1 MDPTDQD
8 QLKQALASQGVLVGQ
23 HDRALREVTERLL
36 ELSANVAQL
45 GNQLSQLSVQLT
57 APQPQPQPQASAPPA
72 QPPLN
77 FSPREPHIPS
87 PERYSGDLVNPVIN
101 TSWTLAPSSNPYQAV
116 VTHCCGLCH
125 WAASFCRYVAIY
137 GFSGYQPPLFPA
149 QEQEVAV
156 PSVQVHMRRCRSI
169 WRTARAA
176 LLRTVARNK
185 QMADQHRRQAPTY
198 QPGQRVWLSSRDLP
212 LQVDSRKL
220 APKYIGPYVVD
231 RIINPSVG
239 QLKADPEKLKAV
251 AEWPTPESRKQLQRF
266 LGFANFYRRF
276 IKDYSRKA
284 APLTRLT
291 STSIP
296 FKWSTEAETAFT
308 TLKRLFISAPVLS
321 HPDPSRQFVVEV
333 DASDSGIGAVLS
345 QRSPE
350 DNKMHP
356 CAFFSRK
363 LSPAERNYDIG
374 NRELLAVV
382 LALKEW
388 RHWLEGAEH
397 PFIVWTDHKN
407 LSYLHSAKRL
417 NSRQARWALFL
428 GRFNFT
434 LTYRPGSRN
443 IKPDALSRQSAAD
456 DSQSK
461 PELILSSSNLDENPN
476 CLMGAVHWEIERIV
490 REAQRTQPDPVNPV
504 INHQLDSCTLFQP
517 LPGRGHTLLWTL
529 SLGCLLLQASRYS
542 LRYSLRQ
549 RPPIHIPS
557 LEGLLPVL
565 GHICQFVFRYV
576 AIYGFSWLPTATFSS
591 SRAGS
596 CRPISSGPYETLSF
610 HLEDCSCCSS
620 KNCGSQQIR
629 WLTSTDAKHL
639 HINLGRE
646 CGFHP
651 VTFLFRPAHDIS
663 LEEFDDEDLSEITD
677 DCGIGLNYDSDPYEK
692 DSLILEKSD
701 LHHPVC
707 SFQDD
712 FQEFEMID
720 DEDEEEEDDD
730 DEDVD
735 PDAPPSP
742 SASPPPSPTLDSLN
756 NNSSLSPKKGS
767 WQDSLRNPTSQ
778 GKNPTFSVTQPSVSY
793 HSCLE
798 DGSQSQPMP
807 ASPVT
812 QDQGPRTKVLPQ
824 TCRGGRNSIPPTGLL
839 CDMEGNRRERPEY
852 GSFGHHKSHTCTG
865 EIKSD
870 PSIQK
875 SRVPS
880 VDENSQCSDTE
891 VDHDLNSDHNLKHSN
906 NRRPTDTYTITSESA
921 MEPETDPDPDG
932 TSRCLSSTAPMGTTE
947 GADTP
952 LTDEELEKD
961 FDEECNFMSKENRS
975 SYVEFP
981 PIEPPQPTSYPL
993 TSHATQA
1000 PANDYTSPSSDPGIA
1015 DMNQQGY
1022 VTSDR
1027 DRDLSSPGSDSDIE
1041 EEIEEAFACG
1051 GPVVSNMISSISE
1064 TEIDLT
1070 SDESSSGRS
1079 SHLTNSIEE
1088 ASSPTSDQELDPDTE
1103 LEQDSGIVG
1112 LKETLLLG
1120 QPDPI
1125 KEGSMVPSPSPL
1137 PSPTIATPDSPLLPP
1152 ESYDSL
1158 VRQNLDEEQSCEHQ
1172 ADPDETLPPPELC
1185 EDSLS
1190 RQMVLQIEPDHGLE
1204 SFKRSFYLPVGPRL
1218 MPNSDDYDGTSE
1230 GESDSDSEDD
1240 LSENSDSPW
1249 LLSNL
1254 VNRLISEGSYPIS
1267 CPEEC
1272 LKRKPSVSD
1281 TISPSSDIGD
1291 GDLAD
1296 EEVDGTEGDKE
1307 AGTKNVPNLYL
1318 TNLMEQQARV
1328 SEKNITDR
1336 LCKNSRQ
1343 EEVEEPNNDLMMLQ
1357 QRRDLDSPSLTESVI
1372 SDKDEGRET
1381 DPQVTTR
1388 SSASLERITEVK
1400 NSLTLDLPTAQTN
1413 RCFSLTYS
1421 TDNDEE
1427 DEEDGDSYPYLTKA
1441 KGQTSYTQRGLELDS
1456 SPPIDCSVPEPVPTE
1471 HDLPLCEREQQ
1482 QSEDDGLAYDS
1493 MKYTLVVDENTTLEL
1508 VSLKRC
1514 TSVLSDDSELS
1525 TICDEEPLRP
1535 RDVVYGRDEE
1545 EVGRPEL
1552 SSSEDSSPEADLP
1565 FSKKFLNV
1573 FVNSTTR
1580 SSSTESFGLFS
1591 CTINGEERDQT
1602 HRAVYRFIP
1611 RHADELEL
1619 DVDDPLFVEE
1629 EEDDYWYRGYNMRT
1643 GERGIF
1649 PAFYATEVMGPSKEL
1664 LGMKRNPAWM
1674 ETFCVHNAKDCHVQ
1688 ETNSTCAPAS
1698 LCELEISLQGVKLIM
1713 SLEDEYDTFNEF
1725 DRCSHFF
1732 QMKNISF
1739 CGCHPRNNW

>member
-1 MDPTDQD
+1 M
-8 QLKQALASQGVLVGQ
+8 A
-23 HDRALREVTERLL
+23 DRAEMFS
-36 ELSANVAQL
+36 LSTFH
-45 GNQLSQLSVQLT
+45 S
-57 APQPQPQPQASAPPA
+57 
-72 QPPLN
+72 
-77 FSPREPHIPS
+77 
-87 PERYSGDLVNPVIN
+87 
-101 TSWTLAPSSNPYQAV
+101 
-116 VTHCCGLCH
+116 
-125 WAASFCRYVAIY
+125 
-137 GFSGYQPPLFPA
+137 
-149 QEQEVAV
+149 
-156 PSVQVHMRRCRSI
+156 
-169 WRTARAA
+169 
-176 LLRTVARNK
+176 
-185 QMADQHRRQAPTY
+185 
-198 QPGQRVWLSSRDLP
+198 
-212 LQVDSRKL
+212 
-220 APKYIGPYVVD
+220 
-231 RIINPSVG
+231 
-239 QLKADPEKLKAV
+239 
-251 AEWPTPESRKQLQRF
+251 
-266 LGFANFYRRF
+266 
-276 IKDYSRKA
+276 
-284 APLTRLT
+284 
-291 STSIP
+291 
-296 FKWSTEAETAFT
+296 
-308 TLKRLFISAPVLS
+308 
-321 HPDPSRQFVVEV
+321 
-333 DASDSGIGAVLS
+333 
-345 QRSPE
+345 
-350 DNKMHP
+350 
-356 CAFFSRK
+356 
-363 LSPAERNYDIG
+363 LSP
-374 NRELLAVV
+374 
-382 LALKEW
+382 
-388 RHWLEGAEH
+388 
-397 PFIVWTDHKN
+397 
-407 LSYLHSAKRL
+407 
-417 NSRQARWALFL
+417 
-428 GRFNFT
+428 
-434 LTYRPGSRN
+434 PG
-443 IKPDALSRQSAAD
+443 
-456 DSQSK
+456 
-461 PELILSSSNLDENPN
+461 
-476 CLMGAVHWEIERIV
+476 C
-490 REAQRTQPDPVNPV
+490 
-504 INHQLDSCTLFQP
+504 
-517 LPGRGHTLLWTL
+517 
-529 SLGCLLLQASRYS
+529 
-542 LRYSLRQ
+542 
-549 RPPIHIPS
+549 
-557 LEGLLPVL
+557 
-565 GHICQFVFRYV
+565 
-576 AIYGFSWLPTATFSS
+576 
-591 SRAGS
+591 
-596 CRPISSGPYETLSF
+596 
-610 HLEDCSCCSS
+610 
-620 KNCGSQQIR
+620 
-629 WLTSTDAKHL
+629 
-639 HINLGRE
+639 
-646 CGFHP
+646 
-651 VTFLFRPAHDIS
+651 RPAHDIS

-720 DEDEEEEDDD
+720 DEEEDEEEEDDD
-730 DEDVD
+730 DEVD

-742 SASPPPSPTLDSLN
+742 SASPPPSPTFGTLKSRPTTLNLTHAVSQDSLN
-756 NNSSLSPKKGS
+756 NNSSLSPKKGT

-778 GKNPTFSVTQPSVSY
+778 GHLSPT
-793 HSCLE
+793 HSCLD
-798 DGSQSQPMP
+798 DGSHVTGQCP
-807 ASPVT
+807 ASPIT
-812 QDQGPRTKVLPQ
+812 QAPGSQNKGTPPKQ
-824 TCRGGRNSIPPTGLL
+824 AGEGGNSHSPNRPLL

-852 GSFGHHKSHTCTG
+852 GSFGHHKSHCTG
-865 EIKSD
+865 GHENKTD

-880 VDENSQCSDTE
+880 VDEHSQCSDTE
-891 VDHDLNSDHNLKHSN
+891 VDHDLNSDHNLKHFN

-952 LTDEELEKD
+952 LSDEELEKD
-961 FDEECNFMSKENRS
+961 FEAECNITGKERCC
-975 SYVEFP
+975 SYIEFP
-981 PIEPPQPTSYPL
+981 PIEPPEPRSFSSYLSSSRSEALDKSNSSDSSSIPVMV
-993 TSHATQA
+993 AQQ
-1000 PANDYTSPSSDPGIA
+1000 NDYTSPSSDPGIA

-1027 DRDLSSPGSDSDIE
+1027 DRDLSSPASDSDVE
-1041 EEIEEAFACG
+1041 EEIEKAFACG

-1137 PSPTIATPDSPLLPP
+1137 PSPTIATPSPADSPLLPS
-1152 ESYDSL
+1152 ESYKNVRDLIGRNL
-1158 VRQNLDEEQSCEHQ
+1158 VDEQSCEHH
-1172 ADPDETLPPPELC
+1172 ADPDETLPPSEVG

-1218 MPNSDDYDGTSE
+1218 MPNADDYDGTSE

-1296 EEVDGTEGDKE
+1296 DEVDGTRANKE
-1307 AGTKNVPNLYL
+1307 VSSKNAPNLYM
-1318 TNLMEQQARV
+1318 TNLLEARDA
-1328 SEKNITDR
+1328 EKNATDR

-1343 EEVEEPNNDLMMLQ
+1343 EDVEEPNNDLMMLQ
-1357 QRRDLDSPSLTESVI
+1357 QRRELDSPSLTESVI

-1381 DPQVTTR
+1381 EPQVTTR

-1400 NSLTLDLPTAQTN
+1400 NSLTLDIPTAQTN

-1427 DEEDGDSYPYLTKA
+1427 DEEDGDSYPYLS
-1441 KGQTSYTQRGLELDS
+1441 QTSYKQSGLDLDS
-1456 SPPIDCSVPEPVPTE
+1456 SPPIDPSVPEPRLTE
-1471 HDLPLCEREQQ
+1471 HDLPLCEKEHQPN
-1482 QSEDDGLAYDS
+1482 EDDGLAYDS

-1535 RDVVYGRDEE
+1535 RDVVYGRDQDE
-1545 EVGRPEL
+1545 GRPDLL

-1573 FVNSTTR
+1573 FVNSTSR

-1649 PAFYATEVMGPSKEL
+1649 PAFYATEVIGQSKEL

-1674 ETFCVHNAKDCHVQ
+1674 ETFCVQFLGSVEVPHHQGNGILCAAMQKIAMSRKRTVHVR
-1688 ETNSTCAPAS
+1688 PPS

-1739 CGCHPRNNW
+1739 CGCHPRNNCYFGFITKHPMLNRFACHVFVSQESMRPVAECVGRAFQEYYQEHLEYACPTEDIYLE